1 MKAFSRSHL
10 VLVAIAAA
18 AILAF
23 FDLQWLDTLRYR
35 VAFPD
40 FFVYYLAAQLGQA
53 HGWAAMYDPSLF
65 LPAVTSAV
73 GRPLPYLN
81 PPELAWLV
89 LPLSWL
95 TYALAALIWSGILAG
110 AFAVAWHLVAP
121 GTRAWKVVHG
131 LAAAMLLP
139 VFVSFMIGQTS
150 LIIVAAVAVAWW
162 LMRRDRPWL
171 AGIALAVVFLK
182 PQAAFLVPVALLLA
196 GYWRVFVGWLGVSA
210 LLTAIGLL
218 VVGTSV
224 FHNVMQSLADVQ
236 DIPGPVQISL
246 GRQLPLPA
254 ALIGILLV
262 LAVSAWVVRRARPG
276 DSSIP
281 IAVGLVASMLISP
294 YINFYDLSAPVL
306 AGWLILRT
314 NPPRWQHAIT
324 FMVYIPIYVAPIFP
338 LITLAALC
346 GWLVS
351 LAALPVRQVR
361 PASTI
366 SPVAA

>member
-1 MKAFSRSHL
+1 VKVPRRHHW
-10 VLVAIAAA
+10 VLLAVVTA
-18 AILAF
+18 AILAVL
-23 FDLQWLDTLRYR
+23 DLQWLDTLRYR

-65 LPAVTSAV
+65 LPAVTTAV

-95 TYALAALIWSGILAG
+95 NYPFAALIWSGILAA

-131 LAAAMLLP
+131 LAAATLLP

-150 LIIVAAVAVAWW
+150 LIIVAAVAG
-162 LMRRDRPWL
+162 RDRPWL
-171 AGIALAVVFLK
+171 AGIALAVLFLK
-182 PQAAFLVPVALLLA
+182 PQAVFLVPVALLLA
-196 GYWRVFVGWLGVSA
+196 GYCRVFAGWLGA
-210 LLTAIGLL
+210 TFLLTAVSLL
-218 VVGTSV
+218 AVGTSV
-224 FHNVMQSLADVQ
+224 FHEVAQSLADVRG
-236 DIPGPVQISL
+236 IPGPVQISL
-246 GRQLPLPA
+246 VRQLPLPV
-254 ALIGILLV
+254 ALIGILGV
-262 LAVSAWVVRRARPG
+262 LAVSVWVIMRSRHG
-276 DSSIP
+276 DPSIP
-281 IAVGLVASMLISP
+281 IAVGLVASMLVSP

-314 NPPRWQHAIT
+314 NPPRWQQAIT
-324 FMVYIPIYVAPIFP
+324 FTVYVPLYVAPIFP

-351 LAALPVRQVR
+351 LAALPVHQVR
-361 PASTI
+361 PASTMT
-366 SPVAA
+366 SVAA